1 MPSAESASAF
11 SLTASQAFT
20 MKPNLRDALVNH
32 TVIISSSK
40 TFHQIST
47 HHFPLPPCLSFWIF
61 LSYPLMLGLQ
71 RVQQTSQQESSENPP
86 CAKYFQ
92 HSRGCLGYT
101 LAKEPCHLQ
110 LSGDV
115 NMIPVPNQITT
126 AWPVQKDRAQR
137 EPKKTA
143 VGLSRAAFASV
154 ALSL

>member
-1 MPSAESASAF
+1 MLLLLHRVYRQNFTEISLQHWSEIVKCLQQNQHLLF
-11 SLTASQAFT
+11 SLTASQAFK

-92 HSRGCLGYT
+92 HSHGCLGYT
-101 LAKEPCHLQ
+101 LAKEPCHL
-110 LSGDV
+110 
-115 NMIPVPNQITT
+115 
-126 AWPVQKDRAQR
+126 
-137 EPKKTA
+137 
-143 VGLSRAAFASV
+143 
-154 ALSL
+154 